1 MPTILFSPG
10 VQDERPES
18 VCTSVRRAGSVFLL
32 NLPQSPPRAQYHS
45 TMYPVPN
52 TTVLSTHYLVREYPV
67 QQYPVPCTQYQ
78 RTQQCPV
85 PSTTVPHTG
94 HLPQSPPR
102 ALSVIER
109 LSARRAL
116 SNVYSRTDWQTSWA
130 FWDRLWPQSTM
141 VSPQLSHV
149 PEFNLSQNWK
159 YLLHSYVCVAHC
171 VHSCKGIIH
180 RLHVSNIMSEKA
192 EPRWSI
198 FAKEFCNAQFYQTGK
213 QAGRWMGGWVS

>member
-1 MPTILFSPG
+1 MGALRVSA
-10 VQDERPES
+10 
-18 VCTSVRRAGSVFLL
+18 SVRRAGSVFLL
-32 NLPQSPPRAQYHS
+32 
-45 TMYPVPN
+45 
-52 TTVLSTHYLVREYPV
+52 
-67 QQYPVPCTQYQ
+67 
-78 RTQQCPV
+78 
-85 PSTTVPHTG
+85 G
-94 HLPQSPPR
+94 LPQSPPR

-159 YLLHSYVCVAHC
+159 YLLHSYVCVVHC

-180 RLHVSNIMSEKA
+180 CLHVSNIMSEKA

-198 FAKEFCNAQFYQTGK
+198 FAKEFCNAQFYQTLWASG
-213 QAGRWMGGWVS
+213 QVDGWVSIMVNGHTWGTFCTTDYSYISTCMYQWYIT